1 VAKPKPKHL
10 RKLRI
15 TRVDLV
21 DRGANQDADVLLFKR
36 DDKKSPPKEP
46 DMKFDLTLART
57 HAGDDRELRKALDWI
72 DDVHKGLAS
81 VVQKQEAD
89 GPRDGTFNDVMAR
102 RGARKVMMRVQEFAM
117 ALDETIARIA
127 DGNAQHKDGDRKT
140 LLKDAVESFVRAVKA
155 DLPKFVDAEMGG
167 MSKQDRE
174 RLEDVAK
181 LIRGGEPTMT
191 DTKKKTD
198 DGKKPAAD
206 MGALR
211 KMFAGFARLMGA
223 TEDDVSKFDPS
234 SGDEDVWKGVSPQLR
249 ARIEATDAATKVAA
263 AAEVTKREAA
273 EKRVAKLEEER
284 TLAAVTAELQTY
296 KSMGIDPTKD
306 AALFSKIVG
315 GLSKEEA
322 DRVREIFKSADSTIE
337 TGKVF
342 AELGARSVGVPAGDA
357 DAEIEKRVTAILAKA
372 ENSKMT
378 RDEALDQIMRED
390 PALYEKYRKEN
401 QVRV

>member
-1 VAKPKPKHL
+1 VAKPKPKLL

-36 DDKKSPPKEP
+36 DDDKSPPKEP

-57 HAGDDRELRKALDWI
+57 HAGDDQELRKALDWI

-81 VVQKQEAD
+81 VVQKQEAE

-117 ALDETIARIA
+117 ALDETIGRIA
-127 DGNAQHKDGDRKT
+127 DGKAQHDGDRKT

-191 DTKKKTD
+191 LDPKKKKSD
-198 DGKKPAAD
+198 DKKPAAD

-223 TEDDVSKFDPS
+223 TDDDVIKFDPPD
-234 SGDEDVWKGVSPQLR
+234 GVDDVWKGVSPQLR
-249 ARIEATDAATKVAA
+249 ARIEATDAATKAA
-263 AAEVTKREAA
+263 AAEEVTKREAA
-273 EKRVAKLEEER
+273 EARVAKLEEER

-296 KSMGIDPTKD
+296 KNIGIDPTKD
-306 AALFSKIVG
+306 AGLFSKIVS
-315 GLSKEEA
+315 GLSADEA
-322 DRVREIFKSADSTIE
+322 KRMREIFKGADKTIE

-342 AELGARSVGVPAGDA
+342 AELGAASLGVPTGSA
-357 DAEIEKRVTAILAKA
+357 DEEIEKRVTAILAKA
-372 ENSKMT
+372 ESKDLK
-378 RDEALDQIMRED
+378 RDDAMDQVLRDD
-390 PALYEKYRKEN
+390 PALYERYRKEN
-401 QVRV
+401 AVRV